1 MNAFKF
7 LNNTT
12 AIEQHIFC
20 FLNLSVKSGF
30 TPLVKVQWECSE
42 GKIKVIYKVLNSSYK
57 KPPIR
62 YK

>member
-42 GKIKVIYKVLNSSYK
+42 GKNKSNLQGIKF
-57 KPPIR
+57 
-62 YK
+62 